1 MKEGNF
7 PPYQNVIPVESPN
20 KLVVS
25 RKDFHKTISRV
36 CLYSNQ
42 STYQVRLSLSD
53 EKINVTA
60 EDMDYSSKADEDIS
74 GVYTGTNMQIGFNSK
89 FLREMIEN
97 MDCDEISIEMS
108 EPNRAALILPTTQYS
123 EQEDLLMLIMPVML
137 S

>member
-1 MKEGNF
+1 M
-7 PPYQNVIPVESPN
+7 
-20 KLVVS
+20 
-25 RKDFHKTISRV
+25 
-36 CLYSNQ
+36 YSNQ

-137 S
+137 SY